1 MTIWYEW
8 SFFRSLEGLEN
19 QHTWGRRFTFASSR
33 FPSIFTSQFVNV
45 VQHFLLGESDILFVT
60 IFWAPPRWLEKVAN
74 EDLGAEAEMLPL
86 EILDAFL
93 FEVLKWERKKTKSL
107 SGCKKQGLQ
116 LKDNASA
123 CWNGP
128 LLGYQ
133 VPKSERAKG
142 QILQWPL
149 LHLKISSIY

>member
-1 MTIWYEW
+1 MIRAA
-8 SFFRSLEGLEN
+8 FFATASSEN

-33 FPSIFTSQFVNV
+33 FPSIFTSQFINV

-116 LKDNASA
+116 LKDNVSA
-123 CWNGP
+123 C
-128 LLGYQ
+128 LLKWPSFSASQ
-133 VPKSERAKG
+133 SPREQRAKNG
-142 QILQWPL
+142 AVAFTKYTWKYVLA
-149 LHLKISSIY
+149 